1 MQNAQEIYTMTVSHL
16 PSSEQLLLASLILEG
31 ITQTQREPEPTP
43 ELSPKPARRSMLDLL
58 EDWPGGQL
66 FKTSAEADAY
76 LREERDSWDR

>member
-1 MQNAQEIYTMTVSHL
+1 MQNAQEIYTMTVSYL

-31 ITQTQREPEPTP
+31 ITQTQREPEAEPP
-43 ELSPKPARRSMLDLL
+43 RRSVLDLL
-58 EDWPGGQL
+58 ENWPGGRL